1 MVNIIVDAM
10 GSDEFPGPDVRGAVD
25 AARAYGVGIILV
37 GDEKRIRPVLEAANP
52 GTLPIRVV
60 HAEEMLTM
68 NDKGEDLTLKAR
80 RKDARNSMAVGMD
93 LLKSGEGDAFVS
105 AGNTGAIMVTALFRL
120 GRIRGVERPA
130 LAPAFPTA
138 TGFCVVLDIG
148 ANPDCKPE
156 NLVQFA
162 IMGSVYAERVRGVK
176 NPKVGL
182 VSNAEEEGKGN
193 ELVRG
198 TSPLLRK
205 ANINYFGSVEGK
217 EVIGGKVDVAVADGF
232 VGNVMLKTA
241 EAVGKLLVDKI
252 RETIKN
258 GNLLTKIGG
267 LLVRPALG
275 QIKKILD
282 PAEEGAAP
290 LLGVNGIVFVAHGR
304 SDAFSIQNA
313 VRVAKNAVEAK
324 VVESIKAAI
333 EANLK

>member
-1 MVNIIVDAM
+1 MVNIVVDAM
-10 GSDEFPGPDVRGAVD
+10 GSDEFPGPDVQGAVD

-37 GDEKRIRPVLEAANP
+37 GDEAKIQPVLAATNP

-60 HAEEMLTM
+60 HAPEMLTM
-68 NDKGEDLTLKAR
+68 GDKGEDMALKAR
-80 RKDARNSMAVGMD
+80 RKDARNSMAVGID

-130 LAPAFPTA
+130 LAPAFPTG

-162 IMGSVYAERVRGVK
+162 IMGSVYAEKVRGVK

-182 VSNAEEEGKGN
+182 ISNAEEEGKGN
-193 ELVRG
+193 ELVRA

-205 ANINYFGSVEGK
+205 AKINYFGSVEGK

-241 EAVGKLLVDKI
+241 EAVGKLLVDRI

-267 LLVRPALG
+267 MLVRPALG

-290 LLGVNGIVFVAHGR
+290 LLGVNGLVFVAHGR
-304 SDAFSIQNA
+304 SDAFAIQNA
-313 VRVAKNAVEAK
+313 VRVAKNAVDAK

-333 EANLK
+333 EENLK